1 MLRTLFTQTN
11 WSILG
16 TVFGF
21 SVGFFVKMFLVN
33 KVGANDFGL
42 YTIGQTFQSAV
53 ATVAALGI
61 PSVIIKFLPQYLTHE
76 ETDKANI
83 LTSKSLVMILFIGIL
98 SCGITVVFSS
108 FIATYIFNN
117 NNLDTIIM
125 ISALYIPL
133 SLYSA
138 YITSVYRSL
147 LKIKEIIIYGTIYMV
162 IIRAILTFIV
172 YSMSNDIIYFLW
184 IELASMFLSTI
195 LLTYKFHNDKL
206 KLFSRKDA
214 TENLSNSKVIF
225 LYGKTMYANSILGFA
240 SGYTLMFIMSITLP
254 ASSIGIFAILMTI
267 AGLTNFLQAN
277 INRVFAPIISSLVA
291 KKESQQLSVLYKEST
306 FLLNIITIPFI
317 LTVVLFSKDILMLYG
332 EEFSHYTL
340 ALTILFLANYFSLM
354 VGSSGMMMIMGGLEK
369 EQLYLQ
375 AIQVVVTIVVSI
387 LFLPVYGLMAAVLI
401 RLLNMF
407 FINQMEVYYIHKK
420 FSIWPWDNSSY
431 LLIVSFLIL
440 LYGVYVFHDGEF
452 SIIEYIMVPL
462 SLYIG
467 YFLFFKKKLIA
478 VKNLIQKKE
487 DL

>member
-1 MLRTLFTQTN
+1 MIRILFTQTS

-42 YTIGQTFQSAV
+42 YTIGQTFQSAI

-61 PSVIIKFLPQYLTHE
+61 PSIIIKFLPEYLTHK
-76 ETDKANI
+76 ETAKANI
-83 LTSKSLVMILFIGIL
+83 LTSKSLVLILFVGIL
-98 SCGITVVFSS
+98 SCVVTGALSS

-133 SLYSA
+133 TLYSA

-162 IIRAILTFIV
+162 MIRAILTFII
-172 YSMSNDIIYFLW
+172 YSITNDIIYFLW
-184 IELASMFLSTI
+184 IELISMFLSTM

-214 TENLSNSKVIF
+214 IEKLSNSKAVF
-225 LYGKTMYANSILGFA
+225 SYAKTMYANSTLGFA
-240 SGYTLMFIMSITLP
+240 SGYTLMFIMSIMLP
-254 ASSIGIFAILMTI
+254 ASSIGIFAILTTL
-267 AGLTNFLQAN
+267 AGLTNFLQTN
-277 INRVFAPIISSLVA
+277 INSVFAPIISSLVA
-291 KKESQQLSVLYKEST
+291 KQEYQQLSVLYKEST

-317 LTVVLFSKDILMLYG
+317 LCIVLFSKDILMLYG

-369 EQLYLQ
+369 EQLYIQ
-375 AIQVVVTIVVSI
+375 ITQVVVTIVISI
-387 LFLPVYGLMAAVLI
+387 IFLPVYGLMAAVLI
-401 RLLNMF
+401 RLLNIF
-407 FINQMEVYYIHKK
+407 FINQLEVYYIHKK
-420 FSIWPWDNSSY
+420 FSIWPWGNASY
-431 LLIVSFLIL
+431 LLIISFFIL
-440 LYGVYVFHDGEF
+440 LYIAYVLHDNEF
-452 SIIEYIMVPL
+452 FFIEYIMVPL
-462 SLYIG
+462 SLYMS
-467 YFLFFKKKLIA
+467 YFLFFKKKLMA
-478 VKNLIQKKE
+478 VKNLIQKRE
-487 DL
+487 NI